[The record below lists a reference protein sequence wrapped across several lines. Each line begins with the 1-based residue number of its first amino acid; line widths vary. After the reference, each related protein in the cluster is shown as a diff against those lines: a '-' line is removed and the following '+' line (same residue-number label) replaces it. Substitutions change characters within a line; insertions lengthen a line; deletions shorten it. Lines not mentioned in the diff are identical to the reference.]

1 MGDGGWG
8 RRDDSH
14 GLIEERIGCDARE
27 FLERFGDRGE
37 R

>member
-27 FLERFGDRGE
+27 FLEVTEVSGE
-37 R
+37 G